1 MSSRA
6 YAYRYDRGPHD
17 AISFINSEFS
27 CRKRLFIAEYDLRG
41 FFDNIRH
48 EYFMTL
54 VESSMFKITN
64 LEAQIMKSFLDSPVL
79 VPDHNGGFAP
89 KPRKVGIPQGTSLS
103 LFLANMAAHEL
114 DRELERLGVCFVRF
128 ADDTLIWSPSY
139 EQICRAVESLHDC
152 VDRMGVEIN
161 EIKSPGIRLLVPE
174 ASGGAEIASTSSVDF
189 LGHTLGLKKVR
200 IKESS
205 IRKIKSRIE
214 HLIYTNLL
222 LEPLRQK
229 QDKGRLSYPDVDKDY
244 VTLIFQIRRYLYGS
258 LSEEDLR
265 RYRRGAVSRLKFDGV
280 MSYFPLVDDKTQL
293 NALDGWIVNVI
304 WLALKKRS
312 KLLSAE
318 GMALPKPHGLSRSD
332 LIEFKSR
339 DASRYELDLCIP
351 SFRRISE
358 VIRDAVDTHGLNVI
372 TDKKTFYTYA

>member
-1 MSSRA
+1 M
-6 YAYRYDRGPHD
+6 
-17 AISFINSEFS
+17 
-27 CRKRLFIAEYDLRG
+27 
-41 FFDNIRH
+41 
-48 EYFMTL
+48 
-54 VESSMFKITN
+54 
-64 LEAQIMKSFLDSPVL
+64 
-79 VPDHNGGFAP
+79 
-89 KPRKVGIPQGTSLS
+89 
-103 LFLANMAAHEL
+103 
-114 DRELERLGVCFVRF
+114 
-128 ADDTLIWSPSY
+128 
-139 EQICRAVESLHDC
+139 
-152 VDRMGVEIN
+152 
-161 EIKSPGIRLLVPE
+161 
-174 ASGGAEIASTSSVDF
+174 
-189 LGHTLGLKKVR
+189 
-200 IKESS
+200 
-205 IRKIKSRIE
+205 
-214 HLIYTNLL
+214 IYTNLL